1 MGDAAMNPVT
11 TPIIITRSAGC
22 PAEVIQARRATGTDG
37 HGPAGFLLILALIA
51 VVVVGGL
58 VLFAGDSTAFLKAVS
73 QPV

>member
-11 TPIIITRSAGC
+11 TPVIVTRSARC
-22 PAEVIQARRATGTDG
+22 PGERMQAGRATGTDG
-37 HGPAGFLLILALIA
+37 HGPAGFLLILALMA

-58 VLFAGDSTAFLKAVS
+58 VLFAGDSSAFLEAVS